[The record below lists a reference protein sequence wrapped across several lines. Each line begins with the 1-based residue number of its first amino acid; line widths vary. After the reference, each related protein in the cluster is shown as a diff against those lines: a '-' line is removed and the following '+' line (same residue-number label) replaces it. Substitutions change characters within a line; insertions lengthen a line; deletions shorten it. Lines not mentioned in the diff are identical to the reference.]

1 MADAPSNST
10 QKSGVGSGIRISI
23 AIFISI
29 AMGIF
34 MLLWDGGYIGGLGIP
49 QWVGSFIFSP
59 FLAVLLGL
67 GGNSA
72 IQQLSCGKV
81 QWLIQL
87 QRIAIVPV
95 PFILLWILIYFV
107 PGMRWPI
114 EGLIQD
120 QTPQMKKGIS
130 SGFYTFWMSMYVQ
143 SIMTGLSQIC

>member
-1 MADAPSNST
+1 MAEAASNST
-10 QKSGVGSGIRISI
+10 QKNGIGAGIRISI

-34 MLLWDGGYIGGLGIP
+34 ILLWDGGYITNPEIPVWLG
-49 QWVGSFIFSP
+49 P
-59 FLAVLLGL
+59 FVFLPLLAIVFGF
-67 GGNSA
+67 GGNSL

-81 QWLIQL
+81 QWLNQL

-95 PFILLWILIYFV
+95 PYILMWILFYFV

-130 SGFYTFWMSMYVQ
+130 SGFYTFWVSMYTQ
-143 SIMTGLSQIC
+143 SIMTGLSQMC